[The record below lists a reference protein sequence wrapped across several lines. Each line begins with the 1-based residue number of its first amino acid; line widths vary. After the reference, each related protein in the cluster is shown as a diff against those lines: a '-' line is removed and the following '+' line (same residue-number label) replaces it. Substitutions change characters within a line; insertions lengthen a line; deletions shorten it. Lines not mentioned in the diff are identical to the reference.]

1 MAIGDE
7 IAQTAKRFAA
17 EQRVVRR
24 IVTHAIES
32 GLSVSVNNGG
42 DDDEIKNSVSVFDV
56 LNETCVCDE
65 ETLTFR
71 DADGKFV
78 GSVCL
83 VYGNADDGSEVVSD
97 YSTSLDAIPGFTSLL
112 WE

>member
-1 MAIGDE
+1 MSIE
-7 IAQTAKRFAA
+7 KRLAA
-17 EQRVVRR
+17 EQGVVCR

-32 GLSVSVNNGG
+32 GLNVSLNNGG
-42 DDDEIKNSVSVFDV
+42 DDDEIKNSVSVDDV
-56 LNETCVCDE
+56 MDEACAVDE